1 MKNLKLKRKSKRR
14 KNIRKANT
22 KATNIAKN
30 KDNKLFKIKFN
41 KNNEH
46 TNSRDYRKIPK
57 TAQETIPIERIYVDG
72 IWQVGNR
79 YSKTW
84 AFSDINFQALDEE
97 EKNNILLTYSAIL
110 KSLPDETQTKI
121 SLVNKKMSRE
131 RFAKE
136 SLLPLK
142 SGTLG
147 NEDKLGDYRAEYNQ
161 ILLAKKQK
169 GNNLTKERLLTVTL
183 EKRTIDE
190 TRNFFTWL
198 SNDLT
203 SAFKKLSSNLHE
215 LSTNER
221 LSLIHDFFR
230 IDEEDNFRYDFAQKR
245 IDGSSFKDSICPESI
260 EFHSNYFEIAD
271 NKVGRV
277 LFLREYPTAIGD
289 DFLKKLSDLA
299 RNMVISLD
307 LQPLSKEAA
316 LKKTD
321 RVHLAVETDIT
332 RFRSRQNKNQNYLAE
347 VPLELSRREE
357 NVSQVLSA
365 LAGGEQKMFLCTLT
379 LVHVA
384 DTKTELDNDS
394 ESLKNIASGENADLA
409 CLTFQQ
415 EEGLNTCLP
424 YGLKQIFAERS
435 LLSNAVVG
443 FVPFAT
449 KEIRHKNGIYYGT
462 NATSGNLILCN
473 RRELINANGFILGT
487 SGSGKSF
494 AAKLE
499 QWGIFLST
507 DDEIF
512 VVDPEAEYR
521 QLAESL
527 GGEVIKIAAGSNHHI
542 NAMDMEQGYGDTEG
556 KRENPLILK
565 TQFVMSLCE
574 QVMDNAQITAQQ
586 KSLIARCVQNIY
598 MDYMKNDY
606 QGKTPTLKAF
616 LRELK
621 NQPEEQAQ
629 DIALAIELYADG
641 TLDVFAHETNVDLHN
656 RFTVFDLSELTN
668 QMKAVGMLVML
679 DAIFNRVIA
688 NHKKGKR
695 TWVYVDEI
703 YLFFTNQYSATFLEE
718 SWKRFRK
725 KGAAVTGITQNI
737 CDCLNYPEAQN
748 MLSNS
753 EFILMFNQAP
763 RDIAI
768 IQNLF
773 QLSNDQVNAVRDAQ
787 KGAGLIK
794 VGADIVPFVN
804 DYPKES
810 MFYKLA
816 NTNPEEKQ
824 RSNI

>member
-14 KNIRKANT
+14 KSEKILNAKAINT
-22 KATNIAKN
+22 AKDREKYN
-30 KDNKLFKIKFN
+30 F
-41 KNNEH
+41 KNNFG
-46 TNSRDYRKIPK
+46 NLFSRKSKEKSQNNTQATSWKIPK
-57 TAQETIPIERIYVDG
+57 TAQETIPIERISADG

-84 AFSDINFQALDEE
+84 TFSDINFQALDEE

-110 KSLPDETQTKI
+110 KSLPDEAQTKI

-136 SLLPLK
+136 SLLSLK

-147 NEDKLGDYRAEYNQ
+147 NEDKLGDYRREYNQ
-161 ILLAKKQK
+161 ILLAKRQK
-169 GNNLTKERLLTVTL
+169 GNNLTKERLLTVTV
-183 EKRTIDE
+183 EKRNIDE
-190 TRNFFTWL
+190 ARNFFTWL

-215 LSTNER
+215 LTNNER

-230 IDEEDNFRYDFAQKR
+230 IDEEDNFHFDWENSLLNGA
-245 IDGSSFKDSICPESI
+245 SFKDSICPASI
-260 EFHSNYFEIAD
+260 EFHNNYFEISD

-277 LFLREYPTAIGD
+277 LFLREYPTAVGD

-357 NVSQVLSA
+357 NVSRVLSA

-384 DTKTELDNDS
+384 DTKIELDNDS
-394 ESLKNIASGENADLA
+394 ESLKNIAGGENADLA

-449 KEIRHKNGIYYGT
+449 KEIRHKGGIYYGT
-462 NATSGNLILCN
+462 NATGGNLILCN

-574 QVMDNAQITAQQ
+574 QVMDSEQITAQQ

-598 MDYMKNDY
+598 QKYLNSDYTEKA
-606 QGKTPTLKAF
+606 PTLKDF
-616 LRELK
+616 LKELK

-703 YLFFTNQYSATFLEE
+703 YV
-718 SWKRFRK
+718 R
-725 KGAAVTGITQNI
+725 
-737 CDCLNYPEAQN
+737 
-748 MLSNS
+748 S
-753 EFILMFNQAP
+753 EVA
-763 RDIAI
+763 
-768 IQNLF
+768 
-773 QLSNDQVNAVRDAQ
+773 
-787 KGAGLIK
+787 
-794 VGADIVPFVN
+794 
-804 DYPKES
+804 
-810 MFYKLA
+810 
-816 NTNPEEKQ
+816 
-824 RSNI
+824 

>member
-14 KNIRKANT
+14 KNIRETNAKT
-22 KATNIAKN
+22 INIAKN

-57 TAQETIPIERIYVDG
+57 TAQETIPIERIYADG

-97 EKNNILLTYSAIL
+97 EKNNILLTYASIL
-110 KSLPDETQTKI
+110 KSLPDEAQAKI

-147 NEDKLGDYRAEYNQ
+147 NEDKLGDYRREYNQ
-161 ILLAKKQK
+161 ILWAKKQK
-169 GNNLTKERLLTVTL
+169 GNNLTKERLLTVTV
-183 EKRTIDE
+183 EKRNIDE
-190 TRNFFTWL
+190 ACNFFTWL

-215 LSTNER
+215 LTNNER

-230 IDEEDNFRYDFAQKR
+230 IDEEDNFRFDFAQKR
-245 IDGSSFKDSICPESI
+245 IDGSSFKDSICPASI

-379 LVHVA
+379 LTHIA

-449 KEIRHKNGIYYGT
+449 KEIRHKDGIYYGI
-462 NATSGNLILCN
+462 NATGGNLILCN

-574 QVMDNAQITAQQ
+574 QVMDSEQITAQQ

-598 MDYMKNDY
+598 AEYMKNDY
-606 QGKTPTLKAF
+606 QGKTPTLKDF
-616 LRELK
+616 LKELK
-621 NQPEEQAQ
+621 SQPEEQAQ

-641 TLDVFAHETNVDLHN
+641 TLDVFAHETNVNLHN

-703 YLFFTNQYSATFLEE
+703 YV
-718 SWKRFRK
+718 R
-725 KGAAVTGITQNI
+725 
-737 CDCLNYPEAQN
+737 
-748 MLSNS
+748 S
-753 EFILMFNQAP
+753 EVA
-763 RDIAI
+763 
-768 IQNLF
+768 
-773 QLSNDQVNAVRDAQ
+773 
-787 KGAGLIK
+787 
-794 VGADIVPFVN
+794 
-804 DYPKES
+804 
-810 MFYKLA
+810 
-816 NTNPEEKQ
+816 
-824 RSNI
+824 

>member
-1 MKNLKLKRKSKRR
+1 M
-14 KNIRKANT
+14 
-22 KATNIAKN
+22 
-30 KDNKLFKIKFN
+30 
-41 KNNEH
+41 
-46 TNSRDYRKIPK
+46 
-57 TAQETIPIERIYVDG
+57 
-72 IWQVGNR
+72 GNR

-97 EKNNILLTYSAIL
+97 EKNNILLTYASIL
-110 KSLPDETQTKI
+110 KSLPDEAQAKI

-136 SLLPLK
+136 SLLLLK
-142 SGTLG
+142 GGKLG
-147 NEDKLGDYRAEYNQ
+147 NEDNLGDYRHEYNQ

-169 GNNLTKERLLTVTL
+169 GNNLTKERLLTVTV
-183 EKRTIDE
+183 EKRNIDE
-190 TRNFFTWL
+190 ARNFFTWL

-203 SAFKKLSSNLHE
+203 AALKKLSSNLHE
-215 LSTNER
+215 LTNNER

-230 IDEEDNFRYDFAQKR
+230 IDEEDNFRFDFSQKK
-245 IDGSSFKDSICPESI
+245 IDGSSFKDSICPASI

-379 LVHVA
+379 LVHIA
-384 DTKTELDNDS
+384 DNKTELDNDS

-449 KEIRHKNGIYYGT
+449 KEIRHKGGIYYDT
-462 NATSGNLILCN
+462 NATGGNLILCN
-473 RRELINANGFILGT
+473 RCELINANGFILGT

-512 VVDPEAEYR
+512 VVDPEAEYK

-574 QVMDNAQITAQQ
+574 QVMDSEQITAAEIPDS
-586 KSLIARCVQNIY
+586 SLCAEYLYGLHEKRLPRQSPDFERFLTRIKKPARGAGAGYCLSY
-598 MDYMKNDY
+598 R
-606 QGKTPTLKAF
+606 TLRRRHFRCLCA
-616 LRELK
+616 R
-621 NQPEEQAQ
+621 NQCRSPQS
-629 DIALAIELYADG
+629 
-641 TLDVFAHETNVDLHN
+641 LH
-656 RFTVFDLSELTN
+656 
-668 QMKAVGMLVML
+668 
-679 DAIFNRVIA
+679 
-688 NHKKGKR
+688 
-695 TWVYVDEI
+695 
-703 YLFFTNQYSATFLEE
+703 
-718 SWKRFRK
+718 RFRLIRAHQPNESCGYARHAGRYFQSRDRQSQK
-725 KGAAVTGITQNI
+725 RQTYLGI
-737 CDCLNYPEAQN
+737 
-748 MLSNS
+748 
-753 EFILMFNQAP
+753 
-763 RDIAI
+763 R
-768 IQNLF
+768 
-773 QLSNDQVNAVRDAQ
+773 
-787 KGAGLIK
+787 
-794 VGADIVPFVN
+794 
-804 DYPKES
+804 
-810 MFYKLA
+810 
-816 NTNPEEKQ
+816 
-824 RSNI
+824 

>member
-14 KNIRKANT
+14 KNGKILNAKT
-22 KATNIAKN
+22 TNIAKN
-30 KDNKLFKIKFN
+30 KDNKLLAFKAKMF
-41 KNNEH
+41 KSKEKSQNN
-46 TNSRDYRKIPK
+46 TQATSWKIPK

-84 AFSDINFQALDEE
+84 AFSDINFQTLDEE
-97 EKNNILLTYSAIL
+97 KKNNILLTYASIL
-110 KSLPDETQTKI
+110 KSLPDEAQAKI

-147 NEDKLGDYRAEYNQ
+147 NEDKLGDYRREYNQ

-169 GNNLTKERLLTVTL
+169 GNNLTKERLLTVTV
-183 EKRTIDE
+183 EKRNIDE
-190 TRNFFTWL
+190 ARNFFTWL

-215 LSTNER
+215 LTNNER

-230 IDEEDNFRYDFAQKR
+230 IDEEDNFRFDWENSLLSGA
-245 IDGSSFKDSICPESI
+245 SFKDSICPESI

-379 LVHVA
+379 LTHIA
-384 DTKTELDNDS
+384 DNKTELDNDS

-449 KEIRHKNGIYYGT
+449 KEIHHKDGIYYGT
-462 NATSGNLILCN
+462 NATG
-473 RRELINANGFILGT
+473 
-487 SGSGKSF
+487 
-494 AAKLE
+494 
-499 QWGIFLST
+499 
-507 DDEIF
+507 
-512 VVDPEAEYR
+512 R
-521 QLAESL
+521 QSYSL
-527 GGEVIKIAAGSNHHI
+527 QS
-542 NAMDMEQGYGDTEG
+542 
-556 KRENPLILK
+556 P
-565 TQFVMSLCE
+565 
-574 QVMDNAQITAQQ
+574 
-586 KSLIARCVQNIY
+586 
-598 MDYMKNDY
+598 
-606 QGKTPTLKAF
+606 
-616 LRELK
+616 
-621 NQPEEQAQ
+621 
-629 DIALAIELYADG
+629 
-641 TLDVFAHETNVDLHN
+641 
-656 RFTVFDLSELTN
+656 
-668 QMKAVGMLVML
+668 
-679 DAIFNRVIA
+679 
-688 NHKKGKR
+688 
-695 TWVYVDEI
+695 
-703 YLFFTNQYSATFLEE
+703 
-718 SWKRFRK
+718 
-725 KGAAVTGITQNI
+725 
-737 CDCLNYPEAQN
+737 
-748 MLSNS
+748 
-753 EFILMFNQAP
+753 
-763 RDIAI
+763 
-768 IQNLF
+768 
-773 QLSNDQVNAVRDAQ
+773 
-787 KGAGLIK
+787 
-794 VGADIVPFVN
+794 
-804 DYPKES
+804 
-810 MFYKLA
+810 
-816 NTNPEEKQ
+816 
-824 RSNI
+824 

>member
-30 KDNKLFKIKFN
+30 KDNKLLAFKAKMF
-41 KNNEH
+41 KYKEKSQNN
-46 TNSRDYRKIPK
+46 TQATSWKIPK
-57 TAQETIPIERIYVDG
+57 TAQETIPIERIYADG

-79 YSKTW
+79 YSKTLT
-84 AFSDINFQALDEE
+84 FSDINFQALDEE
-97 EKNNILLTYSAIL
+97 EKNNILLTYASIL
-110 KSLPDETQTKI
+110 KFLPDEAQAKI

-147 NEDKLGDYRAEYNQ
+147 NEDKLVDYRREYNQ
-161 ILLAKKQK
+161 ILWTKKQK
-169 GNNLTKERLLTVTL
+169 GNNLTKERLLTVTV
-183 EKRTIDE
+183 EKRNIDE
-190 TRNFFTWL
+190 ARNFFTWL
-198 SNDLT
+198 SNDLK

-215 LSTNER
+215 LSNNER

-230 IDEEDNFRYDFAQKR
+230 IDEEDNFHFDWDQSLISGA
-245 IDGSSFKDSICPESI
+245 SFKDSICPASI

-379 LVHVA
+379 LTHIA

-394 ESLKNIASGENADLA
+394 ESLKNIANGENADLA

-449 KEIRHKNGIYYGT
+449 KEIRHKDGIYYGT

-512 VVDPEAEYR
+512 VVDPEAEYK
-521 QLAESL
+521 QLVESL
-527 GGEVIKIAAGSNHHI
+527 GGEVIKIAAGSTHHI

-598 MDYMKNDY
+598 QKYLNSDNTEKA
-606 QGKTPTLKAF
+606 PTLKDF

-621 NQPEEQAQ
+621 SQPEEQAQ

-679 DAIFNRVIA
+679 DAIFNRMIA

-703 YLFFTNQYSATFLEE
+703 YV
-718 SWKRFRK
+718 R
-725 KGAAVTGITQNI
+725 
-737 CDCLNYPEAQN
+737 
-748 MLSNS
+748 S
-753 EFILMFNQAP
+753 EVA
-763 RDIAI
+763 
-768 IQNLF
+768 
-773 QLSNDQVNAVRDAQ
+773 
-787 KGAGLIK
+787 
-794 VGADIVPFVN
+794 
-804 DYPKES
+804 
-810 MFYKLA
+810 
-816 NTNPEEKQ
+816 
-824 RSNI
+824 

>member
-1 MKNLKLKRKSKRR
+1 MKNLKLKRKSKRG
-14 KNIRKANT
+14 KNEKILNAKT
-22 KATNIAKN
+22 TNIAKN
-30 KDNKLFKIKFN
+30 KANKVFKVKLN
-41 KNNEH
+41 SERA
-46 TNSRDYRKIPK
+46 NSRDYRKIPK
-57 TAQETIPIERIYVDG
+57 TAQETIPIERIYADG

-84 AFSDINFQALDEE
+84 TFSDINFQALDEE
-97 EKNNILLTYSAIL
+97 EKNNILLIYASIL
-110 KSLPDETQTKI
+110 KSLPDEAQAKI

-136 SLLPLK
+136 SLLSLK
-142 SGTLG
+142 NAKNG
-147 NEDKLGDYRAEYNQ
+147 NEASADNIETDRLDNYRHEYNQ

-169 GNNLTKERLLTVTL
+169 GNNLTKGRLLTVTV
-183 EKRTIDE
+183 ERRNIDE
-190 TRNFFTWL
+190 ARNFFTWL
-198 SNDLT
+198 SNDLIA
-203 SAFKKLSSNLHE
+203 AFKKLSSNLHE
-215 LSTNER
+215 LTNNER

-230 IDEEDNFRYDFAQKR
+230 IDEEDNFHFDWEQSLISGA
-245 IDGSSFKDSICPESI
+245 SFKDSICPESI

-357 NVSQVLSA
+357 NVSRVLSA

-379 LVHVA
+379 LTHIA
-384 DTKTELDNDS
+384 DNKTELDNDS
-394 ESLKNIASGENADLA
+394 ESLKNIASGENTDLA

-449 KEIRHKNGIYYGT
+449 KEIHHKDGIYYGI

-473 RRELINANGFILGT
+473 RRELINANGFISGT

-521 QLAESL
+521 SLAESL
-527 GGEVIKIAAGSNHHI
+527 GGEVIKIAAGSTHHI

-574 QVMDNAQITAQQ
+574 QVMDNEQITAQQ

-598 MDYMKNDY
+598 QKYLNSDYTEKA
-606 QGKTPTLKAF
+606 PTLKDF
-616 LRELK
+616 LKELK

-641 TLDVFAHETNVDLHN
+641 TLDVFVHETNVDLHN

-703 YLFFTNQYSATFLEE
+703 YV
-718 SWKRFRK
+718 R
-725 KGAAVTGITQNI
+725 
-737 CDCLNYPEAQN
+737 
-748 MLSNS
+748 S
-753 EFILMFNQAP
+753 EVA
-763 RDIAI
+763 
-768 IQNLF
+768 
-773 QLSNDQVNAVRDAQ
+773 
-787 KGAGLIK
+787 
-794 VGADIVPFVN
+794 
-804 DYPKES
+804 
-810 MFYKLA
+810 
-816 NTNPEEKQ
+816 
-824 RSNI
+824 

>member
-1 MKNLKLKRKSKRR
+1 MKNLKLKRKSKRG
-14 KNIRKANT
+14 KNGKILNAKT
-22 KATNIAKN
+22 TNIAKDREKYN
-30 KDNKLFKIKFN
+30 F
-41 KNNEH
+41 KNNFG
-46 TNSRDYRKIPK
+46 NLFSRKSKEKSQNNTQATSWKIPK

-84 AFSDINFQALDEE
+84 TFSDINFQALDEE
-97 EKNNILLTYSAIL
+97 EKNNILLTYASIL
-110 KSLPDETQTKI
+110 KSLPDEAQVKI

-131 RFAKE
+131 RFVKE

-147 NEDKLGDYRAEYNQ
+147 NEDKLGDYRREYNQ
-161 ILLAKKQK
+161 ILLAKRQK
-169 GNNLTKERLLTVTL
+169 GNNLTKERLLTVTV
-183 EKRTIDE
+183 EKRNIDE
-190 TRNFFTWL
+190 ARNFFTWL

-215 LSTNER
+215 LSNNER

-230 IDEEDNFRYDFAQKR
+230 IDEEDNFHFDWEQSLISGA
-245 IDGSSFKDSICPESI
+245 SFKDSICPESI
-260 EFHSNYFEIAD
+260 EFHSNFFEIAD

-379 LVHVA
+379 LTHIA
-384 DTKTELDNDS
+384 DNKTELDNDS
-394 ESLKNIASGENADLA
+394 ESLKNIARGENADLA

-449 KEIRHKNGIYYGT
+449 KEIRHKDGIYYGT

-521 QLAESL
+521 SLAESL

-574 QVMDNAQITAQQ
+574 QVMDNEQITAQQ

-598 MDYMKNDY
+598 QKYLNSDYTEKA
-606 QGKTPTLKAF
+606 PTLKDF
-616 LRELK
+616 LKELK
-621 NQPEEQAQ
+621 SQPEEQAQ

-695 TWVYVDEI
+695 TWVYIDEI
-703 YLFFTNQYSATFLEE
+703 YV
-718 SWKRFRK
+718 R
-725 KGAAVTGITQNI
+725 
-737 CDCLNYPEAQN
+737 
-748 MLSNS
+748 S
-753 EFILMFNQAP
+753 EVA
-763 RDIAI
+763 
-768 IQNLF
+768 
-773 QLSNDQVNAVRDAQ
+773 
-787 KGAGLIK
+787 
-794 VGADIVPFVN
+794 
-804 DYPKES
+804 
-810 MFYKLA
+810 
-816 NTNPEEKQ
+816 
-824 RSNI
+824 

>member
-22 KATNIAKN
+22 KTTNIAKDREKYN
-30 KDNKLFKIKFN
+30 F
-41 KNNEH
+41 KNNFG
-46 TNSRDYRKIPK
+46 NLFSRKSKEKSQNNTQATSWKIPK
-57 TAQETIPIERIYVDG
+57 TAQETIPIERIYADG
-72 IWQVGNR
+72 IWQMGNR

-84 AFSDINFQALDEE
+84 AFSDINFQTLDEE
-97 EKNNILLTYSAIL
+97 EKNNILLTYASIL
-110 KSLPDETQTKI
+110 KSLPDEAQAKI

-142 SGTLG
+142 GGKLG
-147 NEDKLGDYRAEYNQ
+147 NEDKLGDYCREYNQ

-169 GNNLTKERLLTVTL
+169 GNNLTKERLLTVTV
-183 EKRTIDE
+183 EKRNIDE
-190 TRNFFTWL
+190 ARNFFTWL

-215 LSTNER
+215 LTNNER

-230 IDEEDNFRYDFAQKR
+230 IDEEDNFRFDFAQKR

-277 LFLREYPTAIGD
+277 LFLREYPTTIGD

-357 NVSQVLSA
+357 NVSRVLSA

-379 LVHVA
+379 LTHIA
-384 DTKTELDNDS
+384 DNKTELDNDS
-394 ESLKNIASGENADLA
+394 ENLKNIASGENADLA

-449 KEIRHKNGIYYGT
+449 KEIHHKDGIYYGT

-521 QLAESL
+521 SLAERL
-527 GGEVIKIAAGSNHHI
+527 GGEVIKIAAGSTHHI

-574 QVMDNAQITAQQ
+574 QVMDSEQITAQQ

-598 MDYMKNDY
+598 AEYMKNDY
-606 QGKTPTLKAF
+606 QGKAPTLKDF

-621 NQPEEQAQ
+621 SQPEEQAQ

-641 TLDVFAHETNVDLHN
+641 TLDVFAHETNVNLHN

-703 YLFFTNQYSATFLEE
+703 YV
-718 SWKRFRK
+718 R
-725 KGAAVTGITQNI
+725 
-737 CDCLNYPEAQN
+737 
-748 MLSNS
+748 S
-753 EFILMFNQAP
+753 EVA
-763 RDIAI
+763 
-768 IQNLF
+768 
-773 QLSNDQVNAVRDAQ
+773 
-787 KGAGLIK
+787 
-794 VGADIVPFVN
+794 
-804 DYPKES
+804 
-810 MFYKLA
+810 
-816 NTNPEEKQ
+816 
-824 RSNI
+824 